1 MTAVGRNLRPDDRS
15 GAAACAPRAIPGGVV
30 TSAAEEVSHAAGGEI
45 VSVLDILAG
54 IEQSKTPVF
63 SCAAMD
69 DRVLGVPRKW
79 KSRAKGRPA

>member
-1 MTAVGRNLRPDDRS
+1 MAAVGGNLRRDDRA
-15 GAAACAPRAIPGGVV
+15 GVEACAPPSIPGGVV
-30 TSAAEEVSHAAGGEI
+30 TSTAEEVSQAAAGEI
-45 VSVLDILAG
+45 VGVFEILAG

-79 KSRAKGRPA
+79 KS